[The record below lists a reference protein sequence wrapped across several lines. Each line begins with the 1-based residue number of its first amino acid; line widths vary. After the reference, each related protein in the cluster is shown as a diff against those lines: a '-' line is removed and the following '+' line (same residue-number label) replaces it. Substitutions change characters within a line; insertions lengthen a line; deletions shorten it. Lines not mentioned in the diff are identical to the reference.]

1 MKKNRF
7 FYLAMMLCTLAL
19 GLTSCE
25 KDDDD
30 ENGGGKSGS
39 KELVGYWEMYS
50 TTSKIYYGDELVYTE
65 EDTEDYGGFGF
76 YLDSNGKLYEWE
88 EYYGDIDMEYVGKYT
103 YKNGQLI
110 VNDGEYSETFKVS
123 KLTDSK
129 MSIEYTEYEDDY
141 KIVVSVNYRKIDL

>member
-25 KDDDD
+25 KEDDD
-30 ENGGGKSGS
+30 NGGGNSGS

-50 TTSKIYYGDELVYTE
+50 TTSKIYYGDELLYTE

-76 YLDSNGKLYEWE
+76 YLDSKGKLYEWE

-103 YKNGQLI
+103 YKNGQLT
-110 VNDGEYSETFKVS
+110 VTDGEYSETFKVS

-129 MSIEYTEYEDDY
+129 MSIEYTEYEEGY
-141 KIVVSVNYRKIDL
+141 KIVVSVNYRKINP

>member
-39 KELVGYWEMYS
+39 KELVGYWEAYS
-50 TTSKIYYGDELVYTE
+50 STVKVYYDGEFIDEEY
-65 EDTEDYGGFGF
+65 DDEDYGGWGNYF
-76 YLDSNGKLYEWE
+76 DSDGTLYEWE
-88 EYYGDIDMEYVGKYT
+88 EYYGEVEMEYVGKYT
-103 YKNGQLI
+103 YKNGKI
-110 VNDGEYSETFKVS
+110 TVSYGEHSETAKVS
-123 KLTDSK
+123 QLTDSK
-129 MSIEYTEYEDDY
+129 LSIEYTENEDGY
-141 KIVVSVNYRKIDL
+141 KYVVTVNFRKVNP